1 MTKLISTVAGKIARQ
16 LVTDGSHLSA
26 GEAYVEIEVMKMYM
40 PLKIAEAGT
49 VHFQMSEGATL
60 SPGDIIAT
68 VTLDEPEEVVKA
80 EIFDGSLVMDIHRE
94 AKALSAHVAMR
105 ASLAKLERILEGFIP
120 DSPRIDLLVDWY
132 IDCLREKLLPFYE
145 VDEALAVIRGRVDA
159 VLHNAVMDIN
169 SRYFDSIKLG
179 VSVDYPATAVL
190 SLLHNFSNGLPG
202 EKRVQFQNLTLSLWS
217 AVEKYVYPENVRI
230 LSALLS
236 LVERYLAVENHFDLM
251 SFTDVVS
258 ELRKQSSVAP
268 SHILDLCRSH
278 INIKAKNELMKEVI
292 HEIKELQTVASSTEL
307 SKLPRDIPIRNKL
320 NVRNLKLRLTEL
332 SKLRQ
337 PIYSHVSLTASLIL
351 MEQYTLTPEQ
361 RRLRLNEALV
371 SALTTGDPVGAGE
384 RVDHMKRFI
393 ESNVAIAD
401 LLLESLRQDRDYQL
415 AVMELYVR
423 KIYQKTHHLRNFSFG
438 FTLGDIADAN
448 TWLKFELSGRSGV
461 TIKESLGRP
470 ESFASLA
477 EAMTNNV
484 STSMAEVEVESDCW
498 TGFFAMTET
507 IEDLMR
513 IFPHA
518 LAKVP
523 PTKQKNHDLNLMND
537 LLFVI
542 MSGGGA
548 DDESVSRQLSEFL
561 ALHIPA
567 MRTACVRRL
576 TFMIADAHDRHRSSH
591 PMPTVFTY
599 RSRLNYSEDRLCRH
613 IVAPHA
619 YYLDLPRLSNFS
631 ISLVEGLQTSSGNV
645 HLYRAVPTASPSAS
659 PRFFARLVSFSANVQ
674 NSDAESLFVEALDHL
689 ALVVGKESAKRAD
702 VKSSSSN
709 HVFLS
714 ILSPETVFEH
724 DFFERELRRI
734 CTKYS
739 QKMVKLAI
747 AHVEIKITCRLA
759 PDAEPLFLRLVA
771 TNPTGFVLR
780 IDQYYECMEGNQRIF
795 RGIGKM
801 VGEWDGLPVE
811 TPYPVSE
818 RFERQRAEALASSD
832 TLYVYDWP
840 LLFEEALCTVWNE
853 YNREKQIMD
862 KFKCQELV
870 LHSHDS
876 KTPLP
881 PSWTYRDGEK
891 ADLLPIEREKGK
903 NDAGMVAW
911 LMTMK
916 TPECP
921 AGRQTV
927 VICNDITFEAGSF
940 GTREDMMFFKA
951 SEYARV
957 RGIPRIFLAANSGAR
972 IGMAQSLKN
981 KFQVCF
987 SDDEDPSK
995 GFKYIYL
1002 NEEDYAAM
1010 LAKYDGNESSLPL
1023 LCSAIEVDGERR
1035 YVITDI
1041 IGEESDLGV
1050 ENLMGSGLIA
1060 GETSKAYDEIFT
1072 LTLVVG
1078 RTVGIGAYLVRLG
1091 QRTIQKTRMSPII
1104 LTGYQALNKLMGREI
1119 YTTNDQLG
1127 GPMIMFPNG
1136 VSHQLAESHL
1146 ESVQKAIQ
1154 WLSFVPSCKTS
1165 GLPIL
1170 NITGIDV
1177 IERPVAFAPEKGVPY
1192 DPRLLLT
1199 GLVDGEHWIPGLF
1212 DKNSFV
1218 ESLSGWAKTVVV
1230 GRARLGGI
1238 PIGVIVTENRT
1249 AAVTKPADPADIT
1262 SQEKMVQQAGGV
1274 WFPDSAYK
1282 TAQALRDFN
1291 RESLPCIVLANW
1303 RGFSGGQRDMFDE
1316 VLKFGSMIVDAL
1328 VAYQQPLFVYIPPHA
1343 ELRGGAWVVVDST
1356 INSDVMEFYAAEDA
1370 R

>member
-1 MTKLISTVAGKIARQ
+1 M
-16 LVTDGSHLSA
+16 
-26 GEAYVEIEVMKMYM
+26 
-40 PLKIAEAGT
+40 
-49 VHFQMSEGATL
+49 
-60 SPGDIIAT
+60 
-68 VTLDEPEEVVKA
+68 
-80 EIFDGSLVMDIHRE
+80 
-94 AKALSAHVAMR
+94 
-105 ASLAKLERILEGFIP
+105 
-120 DSPRIDLLVDWY
+120 
-132 IDCLREKLLPFYE
+132 
-145 VDEALAVIRGRVDA
+145 
-159 VLHNAVMDIN
+159 
-169 SRYFDSIKLG
+169 
-179 VSVDYPATAVL
+179 
-190 SLLHNFSNGLPG
+190 
-202 EKRVQFQNLTLSLWS
+202 
-217 AVEKYVYPENVRI
+217 
-230 LSALLS
+230 
-236 LVERYLAVENHFDLM
+236 
-251 SFTDVVS
+251 
-258 ELRKQSSVAP
+258 
-268 SHILDLCRSH
+268 
-278 INIKAKNELMKEVI
+278 
-292 HEIKELQTVASSTEL
+292 
-307 SKLPRDIPIRNKL
+307 
-320 NVRNLKLRLTEL
+320 
-332 SKLRQ
+332 
-337 PIYSHVSLTASLIL
+337 
-351 MEQYTLTPEQ
+351 
-361 RRLRLNEALV
+361 
-371 SALTTGDPVGAGE
+371 
-384 RVDHMKRFI
+384 
-393 ESNVAIAD
+393 
-401 LLLESLRQDRDYQL
+401 
-415 AVMELYVR
+415 
-423 KIYQKTHHLRNFSFG
+423 
-438 FTLGDIADAN
+438 
-448 TWLKFELSGRSGV
+448 

-470 ESFASLA
+470 ESFATLA

-484 STSMAEVEVESDCW
+484 TTSMAEVDAENDCW
-498 TGFFAMTET
+498 TGFFAMAES
-507 IEDLMR
+507 IEDFTR
-513 IFPHA
+513 IFPNA

-523 PTKQKNHDLNLMND
+523 PLKVKDQDVNLMND

-542 MSGGGA
+542 MSGGTM
-548 DDESVSRQLSEFL
+548 DDDSVSKELSEFL
-561 ALHIPA
+561 AKHIPG
-567 MRTACVRRL
+567 MRTACIRRL
-576 TFMIADAHDRHRSSH
+576 TFLIADAHDRHRSSH
-591 PMPTVFTY
+591 TMPSVFTF
-599 RSRLNYSEDRLCRH
+599 RSRLDYSEDRLCRH

-619 YYLDLPRLSNFS
+619 YYLDLPRLSNFT

-645 HLYRAVPTASPSAS
+645 HLYRALPANLPSAS
-659 PRFFARLVSFSANVQ
+659 PRFFARLVSFTANVK

-689 ALVVGKESAKRAD
+689 ALVVGKESAKGGNL
-702 VKSSSSN
+702 KSSSSN

-714 ILSPETVFEH
+714 ILSPETVVEH
-724 DFFERELRRI
+724 NFFEKELRRI

-747 AHVEIKITCRLA
+747 AHVEIKLTCRLV
-759 PDAEPLFLRLVA
+759 PDSDPLFLRLVA

-780 IDQYYECMEGNQRIF
+780 IDQYYECMENDRRIF
-795 RGIGKM
+795 RGIGKN
-801 VGEWDGLPVE
+801 VGEWDGLPVD

-818 RFERQRAEALASSD
+818 KFEKQRAEALASSD

-840 LLFEEALCTVWNE
+840 LLFEEALLSIWND
-853 YNREKQIMD
+853 YNQENHIVDMFDCK
-862 KFKCQELV
+862 ELV
-870 LHSHDS
+870 LCHRNTT
-876 KTPLP
+876 TPLP
-881 PSWTYRDGEK
+881 SSWSYRDGEI
-891 ADLLPIEREKGK
+891 ADLVPMEREKGL

-921 AGRQTV
+921 SGRQAV
-927 VICNDITFEAGSF
+927 IICNDITFEAGSF

-951 SEYARV
+951 SEFARTH
-957 RGIPRIFLAANSGAR
+957 GIPRIFLAANSGAR
-972 IGMAQSLKN
+972 IGMAQSLKS

-987 SDDEDPSK
+987 IDEADPSK

-1002 NEEDYAAM
+1002 NEQDYSAM
-1010 LAKYDGNESSLPL
+1010 LAKYEGNKSALPL
-1023 LCSAIEVDGERR
+1023 ICSPTEVNGERR
-1035 YVITDI
+1035 YVISAI
-1041 IGEESDLGV
+1041 IGEEPDLGV

-1072 LTLVVG
+1072 LTLVIG

-1154 WLSFVPSCKTS
+1154 WLAFVPSAKNA

-1170 NITGIDV
+1170 DIRGIDV
-1177 IERPVAFAPEKGVPY
+1177 VERPVVFAPEKGVSY

-1199 GLVDGEHWIPGLF
+1199 GLNDGEQWMPGLF

-1218 ESLSGWAKTVVV
+1218 ESLSGWAKTVIV

-1249 AAVTKPADPADIT
+1249 AAATKPADPADIT

-1356 INSDVMEFYAAEDA
+1356 INADVMEFYAAEDA